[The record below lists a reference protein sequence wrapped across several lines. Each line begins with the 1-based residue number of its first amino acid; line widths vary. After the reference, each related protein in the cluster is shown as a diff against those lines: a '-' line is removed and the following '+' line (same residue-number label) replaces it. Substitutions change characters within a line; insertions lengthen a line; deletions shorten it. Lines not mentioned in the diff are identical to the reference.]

1 MSAILVAVTGPTS
14 QAWARRFRALAPDR
28 DVRVFPDH
36 VGDPADIAYA
46 CLWKAPPGVLAHCP
60 NLKVIFS
67 AGAGVDHVFTDPH
80 LPDVPV
86 VRIVDDDLTMRMGEY
101 VVLHVL
107 MHHRFQR
114 AYDAQ
119 QRERL
124 WRENRQ
130 PAADAV
136 TVGIMGMGVLGRHAA
151 DLLRRIGFRIAGWSR
166 SPQVVTGVS
175 TFHGMDGLDEFL
187 AATDILVCLL
197 PRTPE
202 TTGLIDISL
211 LRKLRRDGP
220 LGGPCL
226 INAGR
231 GSTQVEK
238 DILAALDDGTLTGA
252 TLDVFEAEP
261 LSADSPL
268 WTHPKVTITPHNA
281 AASAPRALVKNM
293 LAQIERFEAGGALQ
307 NVVDRSRGY

>member
-1 MSAILVAVTGPTS
+1 MNAILIAVTGPEPE
-14 QAWARRFRALAPDR
+14 AWVRRFRALAPHR
-28 DVRVFPDH
+28 DLRVFPDRL
-36 VGDPADIAYA
+36 GDLGDVAYA
-46 CLWKAPPGVLAHCP
+46 CVWKAPPGILKPCS
-60 NLKVIFS
+60 NLKAIFS
-67 AGAGVDHVFTDPH
+67 IGAGVDHIFTDPD
-80 LPDVPV
+80 LPEVPV

-130 PAADAV
+130 PAASAV
-136 TVGIMGMGVLGRHAA
+136 TVGIMGLGVLGRHAA
-151 DLLRRIGFRIAGWSR
+151 DLLRHIGYNVAGWSR
-166 SPQVVTGVS
+166 TPQALAGIA
-175 TFHGMDGLDEFL
+175 TFHGSSGLDGFL
-187 AATDILVCLL
+187 ATTDILVCLL

-202 TTGLIDISL
+202 TTGLIDLTL
-211 LRKLRRDGP
+211 LRKLKRDGP
-220 LGGPCL
+220 LGGPYL

-238 DILAALDDGTLTGA
+238 DILAALDDGTLAGA

-261 LSADSPL
+261 LSPQSPL

-281 AASAPRALVKNM
+281 AASAPGALVKNM
-293 LAQIERFEAGGALQ
+293 LAQIERFEAGGQLQ
-307 NVVDRSRGY
+307 NVVDRKRGY

>member
-36 VGDPADIAYA
+36 VGDPADIVYA
-46 CLWKAPPGVLAHCP
+46 CLWKAPPGVLTHCP

-67 AGAGVDHVFTDPH
+67 AGAGVDHVFTDPD

-86 VRIVDDDLTMRMGEY
+86 VRIVDDDLSMRMGEY

-130 PAADAV
+130 PAASAV
-136 TVGIMGMGVLGRHAA
+136 TVGIMGLGVLGRHAA
-151 DLLRRIGFRIAGWSR
+151 DLLRRIGFRVAGWSR
-166 SPQVVTGVS
+166 SPQVVAGVS
-175 TFHGMDGLDEFL
+175 TFHGTGGLDDFL

-202 TTGLIDISL
+202 TTGMIDLSL
-211 LRKLRRDGP
+211 LRKLKRGGP

-252 TLDVFEAEP
+252 TLDVFETEP
-261 LSADSPL
+261 LSPDSPL

-293 LAQIERFEAGGALQ
+293 LDQIERFEAGGALQ

>member
-1 MSAILVAVTGPTS
+1 MNAILIAVTGPEPE
-14 QAWARRFRALAPDR
+14 AWVRHFRSLAPQR
-28 DVRVFPDH
+28 ELRVFPDH
-36 VGDPADIAYA
+36 MGDLEDIAYA
-46 CLWKAPPGVLAHCP
+46 CVWKAPPGILRPCP
-60 NLKVIFS
+60 NLKAIFS
-67 AGAGVDHVFTDPH
+67 IGAGVDHIFTDPD

-101 VVLHVL
+101 VVLHAL

-119 QRERL
+119 QRERT

-130 PAADAV
+130 PAANAV
-136 TVGIMGMGVLGRHAA
+136 TVGIMGLGVLGRHAA
-151 DLLRRIGFRIAGWSR
+151 DLLRRIGFRVAGWSR
-166 SPQVVTGVS
+166 TAQAVEGVS
-175 TFHGMDGLDEFL
+175 IFHGAGGLDDFL
-187 AATDILVCLL
+187 ATTDILVCLL
-197 PRTPE
+197 PRTAE
-202 TTGLIDISL
+202 TTGLIDMAL

-220 LGGPCL
+220 LGGPYL

-238 DILAALDDGTLTGA
+238 DILAALDDGTLKGA

-261 LSADSPL
+261 LPPESRL

-281 AASAPRALVKNM
+281 AASAPGALVKNM
-293 LAQIERFEAGGALQ
+293 LAQIERFETGGALQ
-307 NVVDRSRGY
+307 NVVDRQRGY